1 MVAPQPSAGLVSAL
15 IVTFNSAKYLPACLA
30 ALAAQ
35 DYSPLEIVVI
45 DNASTDGS
53 GELLHSSVA
62 ATRVE
67 LNPRNAGFAAGQN
80 QAIRIAR
87 GEWLLCL
94 NPDTVL
100 SRDFVSQ
107 LVRDA
112 SLGPRIGAACGKLL
126 RCSFSG
132 DGRVERSNLIDS
144 TGIYF
149 QPNLRH
155 LDRGSEQP
163 DTGQFQ
169 RTEYVFGATAAAALF
184 RRSMVEDISPEGEFF
199 DEEFFAYREDAD
211 TAWRAQILG
220 WKCIYNPAAVA
231 WHERRVTPGRRE
243 QLPLAINWHSV
254 KNRFLMRAKN
264 ISFGLYAH
272 LFFPASAR
280 DLMIVGYAY
289 LRDWRLLSALL
300 YPWLHLHRLRKKRAW
315 VQSRRRVS
323 DRELRRWF
331 QWEPASEEAKF

>member
-1 MVAPQPSAGLVSAL
+1 MVGSKPSAGLVSAL

-30 ALAAQ
+30 SLAAQ

-53 GELLHSSVA
+53 RELLHSSAA

-67 LNPRNAGFAAGQN
+67 LNPRNVGFAAGQN
-80 QAIRIAR
+80 QAIRLAR

-94 NPDTVL
+94 NPDVVL

-107 LVRDA
+107 LARAA

-126 RCSFSG
+126 RCSFSE
-132 DGRVERSNLIDS
+132 DGRTERSNLIDS

-149 QPNLRH
+149 LPNLRH

-163 DTGQFQ
+163 DAGQFQ
-169 RTEYVFGATAAAALF
+169 RMEYVFGATAAAALF

-220 WKCIYNPAAVA
+220 WKCIYSPAAVA
-231 WHERRVTPGRRE
+231 WHERRVTPERRE
-243 QLPLAINWHSV
+243 QLPVAINWHSI

-264 ISFGLYAH
+264 ISFGLYAR

-300 YPWLHLHRLRKKRAW
+300 YPWQHLHSLKKKRAW

-331 QWEPASEEAKF
+331 QWKPVSEEAQP